1 MVIPACVCRWD
12 LAKPPPLKRRG
23 TITGHRLSECCSPGL
38 QTRGLFLTLKITSP
52 SQRGRRRSCGAL
64 AIVAAF
70 NSRNFYICWIFS
82 ALQRC
87 NPSADCYSQGF
98 ECQPSVSV
106 RKSLDLCKSGLKKV
120 LSALAIRSRIVMER
134 RCDLDQALQEHFFR
148 IESLQPDFLP
158 MFVGF
163 KKAPGI
169 EVFKS
174 LPKQAIFVVRIHE
187 TFRAAN
193 AHARRSRAS

>member
-1 MVIPACVCRWD
+1 M
-12 LAKPPPLKRRG
+12 
-23 TITGHRLSECCSPGL
+23 
-38 QTRGLFLTLKITSP
+38 
-52 SQRGRRRSCGAL
+52 

-70 NSRNFYICWIFS
+70 DARNFFSCRIFS
-82 ALQRC
+82 TLQRC
-87 NPSADCYSQGF
+87 KPSADRYAQRL
-98 ECQPSVSV
+98 ECKPSMSV

-148 IESLQPDFLP
+148 IESHQPDFLP

-174 LPKQAIFVVRIHE
+174 LPKKAIFVVRIHE
-187 TFRAAN
+187 PFQAAN
-193 AHARRSRAS
+193 ALARMSMAS